1 MKKCLGFLFL
11 FCPLLLA
18 AQNTCVVNNQAFQ
31 SGELLTYRIDYNW
44 GAVWLETGEVSFN
57 TTLIDLNNTKIFHF
71 IGAGTTYK
79 KYDWFFKVRD
89 RYESY
94 ADTLTLKPL
103 RFIRDVS
110 EGRNSAKD
118 DYVFNS
124 RKGKIYTAEERNKKP
139 VKLDSIKLRSCTN
152 DVLTAI
158 FYARCLDFS
167 LYKAGDTIPI
177 TFVLD
182 GKIYPSYM
190 RYIGKEVINT
200 ELFGMVRCIKFC
212 PKLLEGTIFKAGE
225 EMTVWATDDENK
237 IPIYVKTPI
246 TVGFIKVYLIKYS
259 GLRNKMNCIIP
270 KATK

>member
-1 MKKCLGFLFL
+1 MKNYLSY
-11 FCPLLLA
+11 LLLLLPIVSG
-18 AQNTCVVNNQAFQ
+18 AQNSCTVNNTSFQ
-31 SGELLTYRIDYNW
+31 SGEYLSYRIDYNW
-44 GAVWLETGEVSFN
+44 GAVWLETGEVSFT
-57 TTLIDLNNTKIFHF
+57 TTLIDLNNTKVFHF

-103 RFIRDVS
+103 RFIRDVN
-110 EGRNSAKD
+110 EGRNFAKD
-118 DYVFNS
+118 DYVFNP
-124 RKGKIYTAEERNKKP
+124 RKGKIYTSEERNKKS
-139 VKLDSIKLRSCTN
+139 VKLDSIKLKPCTN

-167 LYKAGDTIPI
+167 LYKSGDTIPI

-200 ELFGMVRCIKFC
+200 ELFGPVRCIKFC
-212 PKLLEGTIFKAGE
+212 PKLLEGTIFRAGE

-237 IPIYVKTPI
+237 IPVYVKTPI
-246 TVGFIKVYLIKYS
+246 TVGYIKVQLIKYS
-259 GLRNKMNCIIP
+259 GLRHKINCIVP
-270 KATK
+270 KAK